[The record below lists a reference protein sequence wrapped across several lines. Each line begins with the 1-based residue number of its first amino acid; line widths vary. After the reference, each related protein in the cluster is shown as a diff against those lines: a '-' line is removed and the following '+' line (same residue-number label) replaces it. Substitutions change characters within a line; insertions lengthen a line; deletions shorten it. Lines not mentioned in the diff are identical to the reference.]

1 MLRQAGSMPKGRGL
15 YEPMGGSLDMVQCW
29 WSGMGDD
36 LVANAKGIPAAEP
49 IDLSDH
55 MPVRPDVVGAV
66 DEPAEEAIEE
76 DLSFGDDFVL

>member
-1 MLRQAGSMPKGRGL
+1 MSRTAKRCLTPSCRSIF
-15 YEPMGGSLDMVQCW
+15 
-29 WSGMGDD
+29 
-36 LVANAKGIPAAEP
+36 AKGIPVAEP

>member
-15 YEPMGGSLDMVQCW
+15 YEPMGGGLDMVQCW
-29 WSGMGDD
+29 WSGMGDE
-36 LVANAKGIPAAEP
+36 LVANADGIPTAEP